1 MTRKRLFWAA
11 VLMAAAACLALAGCS
26 QNRLTREDLI
36 DRGYIHHVVFDLQ
49 GGKSGD
55 REVLEQYVQDNS
67 LVLEPGSTTDADDAP
82 VREGYTFNAF
92 YLTPDGEGEP
102 WDFETD
108 RVTSDITL
116 YARWNSN
123 YTITLHY
130 GVADAEGNYTY
141 DLTTSITV
149 PQTSSGEAGAVT
161 SVTISNYTILGLYQT
176 EADARA
182 GTNPVTISRD
192 NPYTPE
198 GLTAEN
204 TTVHMWAN
212 TLRGTW
218 RLVSSAS
225 QFTEIGR
232 NTNIYM
238 MVDYL
243 DLKGAAVT
251 FPDSYAGT
259 FRGNGATIANF
270 RVEKARVTGT
280 GTFSYGMFGTLAEDA
295 QISDIT
301 FENVTFTAD
310 LSNPVATEYR
320 AGILAGTAEEG
331 ATVQNVTISGDF
343 TFTIVEQGTNGTPFY
358 SNLFPNN
365 AAALVGYGTLTG
377 ADTCNISG
385 VQLTKLRPGETSGT
399 DDTETSGT

>member
-26 QNRLTREDLI
+26 QNRPTREDLI
-36 DRGYIHHVVFDLQ
+36 DRGYPHCVTFDLQ
-49 GGKSGD
+49 GGTSGG
-55 REVLEQYVQDNS
+55 RPTLEQYVQDNS
-67 LVLEPGSTTDADDAP
+67 LVLEPGSTADADDEP

-92 YLTPDGEGEP
+92 YLTPEGEGEP

-141 DLTTSITV
+141 DRTTSITV
-149 PQTSSGEAGAVT
+149 RQTSSGEAEAVT
-161 SVTISNYTILGLYQT
+161 SITISNYTILGLYAS
-176 EADARA
+176 EEDARA
-182 GTNPVTISRD
+182 ERNPITVSEE

-198 GLTAEN
+198 GLSENN

-212 TLRGTW
+212 TLRGRW

-225 QFTEIGR
+225 QFTEFSSG
-232 NTNIYM
+232 TNFYM
-238 MVDYL
+238 LNSIDMG
-243 DLKGAAVT
+243 GATVS
-251 FPDSYAGT
+251 FPDSYSGI
-259 FRGNGATIANF
+259 FMGNGMTISNF
-270 RVEKARVTGT
+270 RVEKTRPERAGT
-280 GTFSYGMFGTLAEDA
+280 YSYGLFGTLAADA

-301 FENVTFTAD
+301 FADVTFTAD
-310 LSNPVATEYR
+310 LSNPIVTEYR

-343 TFTIVEQGTNGTPFY
+343 TFTIVEQGTNGTQFY
-358 SNLFPNN
+358 NNLFPNN
-365 AAALVGYGTLTG
+365 AAVLVGYGTLTG